1 MKKITL
7 LLLLLLSVKS
17 INSQTLNYHRFE
29 TYSSAENACTEN
41 SSDQF
46 SVKVNLDDFLNIG
59 QVYIIDF
66 GNEFNLGVRY
76 AKVTNRGSG
85 KGDADFELIN
95 TSYTPISPC
104 IGGDYNYHNFE
115 IFDSL
120 EDSKNA
126 ICGYTTQSQTFKV
139 NIASGNLLS
148 LNKVY
153 KINFGRNFN
162 LGSRYVRVLNRAT
175 GRGDADFSI
184 HFNAIEE
191 EITVNCPVDD
201 DKDGI
206 ENSND
211 NCPNTSN
218 ANQNDIDNDGIG
230 DACDSQDNR
239 DSDGDGVQ
247 NWQDNCPNQAG
258 PSSNNG
264 CPIGNPDLK
273 PSYITIYSE
282 CTSCSSNLDNLGSNR
297 HIVSRNGGILS
308 LQQIII
314 DNIGEANSSST
325 KINFYTSI
333 NGKTLDDSDYKLTL
347 RNPINIPSISK
358 NGYTVTSTTIF
369 GDEIKI
375 GEDYNDVLYGN
386 YYIIGE
392 IENINESNVDNNT
405 FVIPIYFREYMS
417 KTSTQL
423 TIHDVNGNKINETTV
438 NSKTQ
443 EVNIIKSLPEG
454 FYFIDK
460 DGKKSKIYKKN

>member
-264 CPIGNPDLK
+264 CPVGDPDFVVA
-273 PSYITIYSE
+273 SISINAGGTY
-282 CTSCSSNLDNLGSNR
+282 TSTSGVLTLRTNQNHKFCVN
-297 HIVSRNGGILS
+297 IK
-308 LQQIII
+308 
-314 DNIGEANSSST
+314 NIGAATGTINNTALILTNSSSLNSSSIVANLPYPSSSLSIAPNQT
-325 KINFYTSI
+325 KEMCSEIYIWDNYSGYNLSSFNYLHAI
-333 NGKTLDDSDYKLTL
+333 ADYH
-347 RNPINIPSISK
+347 
-358 NGYTVTSTTIF
+358 
-369 GDEIKI
+369 
-375 GEDYNDVLYGN
+375 GN
-386 YYIIGE
+386 TP
-392 IENINESNVDNNT
+392 ESNEGNNQAYASVNSSS
-405 FVIPIYFREYMS
+405 F
-417 KTSTQL
+417 KTPTQL
-423 TIHDVNGNKINETTV
+423 TIHDVNGNKINETTI

>member
-7 LLLLLLSVKS
+7 LLLLFLSIKTIS
-17 INSQTLNYHRFE
+17 SQTLNYHRFE
-29 TYSSAENACTEN
+29 TYSSSENACTEN
-41 SSDQF
+41 STDQF
-46 SVKVNLDDFLNIG
+46 TVKVNLDDFLNIE

-66 GNEFNLGVRY
+66 GSEFNLGVRY
-76 AKVTNRGSG
+76 AKVTNRDYG

-95 TSYTPISPC
+95 ASYTPINPC

-115 IFDSL
+115 VFDSL
-120 EDSKNA
+120 EDSKKA
-126 ICGYTTQSQTFKV
+126 ICGYTVQNQTFKV

-175 GRGDADFSI
+175 GRGDADFAI

-211 NCPNTSN
+211 NCPNTPN

-264 CPIGNPDLK
+264 CPVGDPDF
-273 PSYITIYSE
+273 IV
-282 CTSCSSNLDNLGSNR
+282 TSISINA
-297 HIVSRNGGILS
+297 GGTYTSTDTSGALTLRTNQNHKFCVNIK
-308 LQQIII
+308 
-314 DNIGEANSSST
+314 NIGVATGTINNTALILTNSSSLNSSSIVANLPYPNSSLSIAPNQT
-325 KINFYTSI
+325 KEMCSEVYIWDNYLGYNLSNFNYLHAI
-333 NGKTLDDSDYKLTL
+333 A
-347 RNPINIPSISK
+347 
-358 NGYTVTSTTIF
+358 
-369 GDEIKI
+369 
-375 GEDYNDVLYGN
+375 DYNGN
-386 YYIIGE
+386 TS
-392 IENINESNVDNNT
+392 ESNEGNNQAYASVNSSS
-405 FVIPIYFREYMS
+405 F
-417 KTSTQL
+417 KTPTQL
-423 TIHDVNGNKINETTV
+423 TIHDVNGNKINETTI
-438 NSKTQ
+438 NNKT
-443 EVNIIKSLPEG
+443 EETDIIKSLPEG

-460 DGKKSKIYKKN
+460 DGKKSKIYKEN